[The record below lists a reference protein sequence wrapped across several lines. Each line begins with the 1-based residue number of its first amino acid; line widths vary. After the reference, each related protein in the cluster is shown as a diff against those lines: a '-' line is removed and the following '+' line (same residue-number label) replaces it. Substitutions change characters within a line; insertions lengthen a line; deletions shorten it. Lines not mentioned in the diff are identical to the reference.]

1 MSGMILERATFRLSL
16 FLGAL
21 LLAGCAGL
29 EERACDAH
37 EERMRGVKPV
47 TVYRAVDPAPGQ
59 TAPRVLPNGSVP
71 MVTTYKLSFKPRFTK
86 PCTSLDL
93 LKDVTVQRSVET
105 AVVLNEIREF
115 YAEDGTLIASNS
127 QDISAQV
134 NRSGVYVATTP
145 LPIPKAA
152 PPGKYKIVSKLMYE
166 RRGNNRP
173 AVQLARAE
181 GFFYIIPRD

>member
-1 MSGMILERATFRLSL
+1 MNMDRTSHRLGL
-16 FLGAL
+16 LLGAL
-21 LLAGCAGL
+21 LLLSGCAAL
-29 EERACDAH
+29 EERACNAH

-47 TVYRAVDPAPGQ
+47 TVYRAVAIKPGEA
-59 TAPRVLPNGSVP
+59 APRVLPNGSVP

-93 LKDVTVQRSVET
+93 LKDVVVQRGADSTV
-105 AVVLNEIREF
+105 ALNEIREF
-115 YAEDGTLIASNS
+115 YAEDGTLITSSS

-134 NRSGVYVATTP
+134 SRSGIYMAVTP

-166 RRGNNRP
+166 RRGSSRP
-173 AVQLARAE
+173 AIQLARAE
-181 GFFYIIPRD
+181 GYFYIIPRD